1 MAASSARRCAVEP
14 PALGLSYACPP
25 PLVDTSTTPE
35 YSTSTPWGRPNGC
48 AATSQPPLVAH
59 CVAGL
64 ARTFVLPWV
73 YRSLRRN
80 LVNGFGG
87 RAATLLLIKTFKAD
101 GDKTAW
107 KECRSQPKLETWWS
121 SIRRAQLQGAI
132 DYVAPQLVRL
142 LQDDAIAEA
151 AVNHGC
157 NISWHGAP
165 VGGVAPSPLEGPY
178 RLFYSTEAGR
188 TRLAGQL
195 AASGECLHMIEEYER
210 AHDIRFEYVTR
221 SRPDLAFLS
230 PMLPYCFFAH
240 PKVMFIDKKDY
251 LIAMRRETAAAFLT
265 APLEHYRRCRGTAW
279 WVEHEQLLRASAF
292 LAGYSYKVFAL
303 PACRSWTEHRPEAM
317 PRRMP
322 GGEFSCHNEARL
334 GLHLQSSADLHIDRR
349 TGAFVCQGNC
359 TQGAA
364 RTGYSVANCSRALRT
379 ACITGSWDNFTD
391 ERCLIPGFPKH
402 PPCPTGPACE
412 RDIWHLPSKIP
423 AEALIFNAPPPHP
436 HSEPNLGGWRGRYN
450 YWLTHGLGLKAE
462 P

>member
-1 MAASSARRCAVEP
+1 
-14 PALGLSYACPP
+14 
-25 PLVDTSTTPE
+25 
-35 YSTSTPWGRPNGC
+35 
-48 AATSQPPLVAH
+48 
-59 CVAGL
+59 
-64 ARTFVLPWV
+64 
-73 YRSLRRN
+73 
-80 LVNGFGG
+80 
-87 RAATLLLIKTFKAD
+87 
-101 GDKTAW
+101 
-107 KECRSQPKLETWWS
+107 
-121 SIRRAQLQGAI
+121 
-132 DYVAPQLVRL
+132 
-142 LQDDAIAEA
+142 
-151 AVNHGC
+151 
-157 NISWHGAP
+157 
-165 VGGVAPSPLEGPY
+165 
-178 RLFYSTEAGR
+178 
-188 TRLAGQL
+188 
-195 AASGECLHMIEEYER
+195 
-210 AHDIRFEYVTR
+210 
-221 SRPDLAFLS
+221 
-230 PMLPYCFFAH
+230 
-240 PKVMFIDKKDY
+240 MFIDKKDN
-251 LIAMRRETAAAFLT
+251 LIATLRRETAAAFLT
-265 APLEHYRRCRGTAW
+265 APLEHYRRCRGIAW

-292 LAGYSYKVFAL
+292 LAGYSYKVFPL